1 MSNNQFKN
9 ILVIKHGSL
18 GDIAFSLLAMASIK
32 KKFINSRIDLVTEK
46 KFQKFLN
53 KSNYFENI
61 ITDNRSGILESFK
74 IIIKIK
80 QNNYDLIIDLQ
91 NSKRTNL
98 YWLFLKLISKIK
110 INGSRS
116 NCDFQYIIPP
126 QGSESPQRGLYNQ
139 LKLLGVKEISHN
151 IEWLSSNIEY
161 IQSDKLI
168 LIIPSVSKSGK
179 NKQWSPY
186 QFGKLSRSLEDI
198 GYRICIVGQD
208 SDRETM
214 NVIINSCKKVIDLTG
229 KSPPEIIY
237 SVAKKSSLIISNDT
251 GPGHI
256 AALSQIPILF
266 LGIDNVVSKSN
277 LSAYKNGYQILT
289 ESMDSLSFERV
300 MEFLYE
306 KNLIAK

>member
-1 MSNNQFKN
+1 MSINQFKH

-32 KKFINSRIDLVTEK
+32 KKFINSRIDLITEK

-61 ITDNRSGILESFK
+61 IIDNRSGILESFK

-80 QNNYDLIIDLQ
+80 QNKYDLIIDLQ

-139 LKLLGVKEISHN
+139 LKLLGVNEISHN

-186 QFGKLSRSLEDI
+186 QFGKLCRSLEDT

-214 NVIINSCKKVIDLTG
+214 NIIKNSSKKVIDLTG
-229 KSPPEIIY
+229 KSPPDIIY
-237 SVAKKSSLIISNDT
+237 SVAKKSNLIISNDT

-256 AALSQIPILF
+256 AALSQTPILF

-277 LSAYKNGYQILT
+277 LSEYKNGYQILT
-289 ESMDSLSFERV
+289 ESMDSLSFEEV
-300 MEFLYE
+300 MKFLNE
-306 KNLIAK
+306 KNLITK